1 MRDATTPATRQ
12 PSTPYLVVEGLKK
25 HYGDGQ
31 ARVQVLDGVTTTVRR
46 GEICVMLGPSGSGKS
61 TFLNLIG
68 GLESADGGHIS
79 VGGCDLTA
87 LSPKQLGEY
96 RRREL
101 GFVFQFYNLVPDL
114 TIREN
119 IEVTAYLS
127 DNPLPMDDLLA
138 SLGLWEQRDK
148 FPRQVSG
155 GQQQRCAIGRA
166 LVKNPGLLLCDEPT
180 GALDY
185 HTSKEILDLM
195 ERVNRDWGCTIV
207 MVTHNAAIA
216 GMATRVLRLRDGRI
230 HEDVTN
236 PRPAHA
242 LELEW

>member
-12 PSTPYLVVEGLKK
+12 PGTPYLVVEGLKK

-114 TIREN
+114 TVREN

-148 FPRQVSG
+148 FPRQG
-155 GQQQRCAIGRA
+155 LHDRHGDAQRRHRGHGDARA
-166 LVKNPGLLLCDEPT
+166 AP
-180 GALDY
+180 A
-185 HTSKEILDLM
+185 
-195 ERVNRDWGCTIV
+195 RR
-207 MVTHNAAIA
+207 TH
-216 GMATRVLRLRDGRI
+216 RLRRGER
-230 HEDVTN
+230 TPTAR
-236 PRPAHA
+236 PRPGVVAP
-242 LELEW
+242 W